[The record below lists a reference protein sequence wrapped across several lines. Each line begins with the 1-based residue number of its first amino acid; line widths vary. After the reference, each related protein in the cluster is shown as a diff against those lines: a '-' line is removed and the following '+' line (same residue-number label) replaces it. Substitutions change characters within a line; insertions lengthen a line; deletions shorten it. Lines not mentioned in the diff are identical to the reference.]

1 MDLAIYTVRAVAHAI
16 VGSGYT
22 TILII
27 LAFILYF
34 QNRKTAVMQKA
45 IIGES
50 INSPLELTISQVVL
64 GIFGGLL
71 GSILIT
77 YSGAMFDEKSGIEL
91 IFLTSVILTLIRP
104 RFICFSY
111 SGAVLGAISL
121 LANEI
126 SVYFMGKPALNGF
139 LKVDITSLMTMIGIL
154 HIVEG
159 ILVAIDGS
167 RGAIPVFSNTNGKIA
182 GGFAFKRYWPIPV
195 VLMLI
200 TTVTIGS
207 GADASTTSISTP
219 DWWPIAT
226 SYTSTFLETAMIAA
240 APIYAMLGYT
250 SITFTRTKR
259 EKILSSGISIFIFG
273 IVLTAVAQLASF
285 NNIILRI
292 FVLAF
297 APVAHELML
306 RYQSAVEAKKE
317 AKYVSDENGI
327 VVLEVAPNSPA
338 AHMGI
343 KTGDRLLEINNKI
356 IGSEN
361 DILEGIKQAIG
372 KIVVKIK
379 EVNGSERELQYGSFS
394 SGQRLGVVFV
404 PRNVPKDSLVMGYED
419 MKFKDLLDKI
429 HQSDEEDKDEDNKDD
444 QA

>member
-1 MDLAIYTVRAVAHAI
+1 MDLALYTAKAVAHAI

-27 LAFILYF
+27 LALILYF

-50 INSPLELTISQVVL
+50 IDSPLELTISQVVL

-77 YSGAMFDEKSGIEL
+77 YSGVMFDEKSGIEL
-91 IFLTSVILTLIRP
+91 IFLTSVVLTLIRP

-111 SGAVLGAISL
+111 SGAVLGAVSL

-126 SVYFMGKPALNGF
+126 SVYFMGKPALDGF

-154 HIVEG
+154 HVVEG

-200 TTVTIGS
+200 TTVTLGS
-207 GADASTTSISTP
+207 GADTSTTSIATP
-219 DWWPIAT
+219 DWWPLAT
-226 SYTSTFLETAMIAA
+226 SYTAEFLETAMIAA

-250 SITFTRTKR
+250 SITFTRTKK
-259 EKILSSGISIFIFG
+259 EKILSSGLGIFIFG
-273 IVLTAVAQLASF
+273 IVLTAVAQLASY
-285 NNIILRI
+285 NSIILRV

-297 APVAHELML
+297 APIAHELML
-306 RYQSAVEAKKE
+306 RYQSYTEVKK
-317 AKYVSDENGI
+317 APKYVSDENGI

-343 KTGDRLLEINNKI
+343 RTGDRLMEINNRTI
-356 IGSEN
+356 DSET
-361 DILEGIKQAIG
+361 DVLEGIKQTIG
-372 KIVVKIK
+372 KIAVKVK
-379 EVNGSERELQYGSFS
+379 GVNGLERELQYGSFA

-429 HQSDEEDKDEDNKDD
+429 HQDDEDDKDNEDKED
-444 QA
+444 